1 MIQPCRV
8 SKFAV
13 GVILA
18 SADCPNT
25 ENLTESYG
33 RQAFSSKNV
42 VKCCTGTARALLEM
56 LANVSFSPGLRRKS
70 VAFPG
75 TQCVSVLARSCR
87 ILALTLSKPSLER
100 CILKR
105 GWSPTKMFW
114 ELARNQASC
123 PDLSPWEE
131 VAPFFWLR
139 LGDRCQ
145 REAKLARLRISADWH
160 VIWANGMALPAMERV
175 GATPAAWRPED
186 WLRSFASL
194 RMTEGR
200 LLTWSGQRL

>member
-1 MIQPCRV
+1 MKQKGKISIR
-8 SKFAV
+8 AT
-13 GVILA
+13 GRIL
-18 SADCPNT
+18 PLPRFRRGQ
-25 ENLTESYG
+25 NLTESCGG
-33 RQAFSSKNV
+33 RLSLPKMLSNV
-42 VKCCTGTARALLEM
+42 VLAPGTTIPEM
-56 LANVSFSPGLRRKS
+56 LAIVSFSTGLLRKS
-70 VAFPG
+70 AAFPG